1 MLQLL
6 KYLKPAKKVLECAK
20 EKESRKSFYATVF
33 ITLTDSEQ
41 SRAVPRWYVW
51 EYIKG

>member
-1 MLQLL
+1 MLQLF
-6 KYLKPAKKVLECAK
+6 KYLKPAKKVLECEK

-33 ITLTDSEQ
+33 IALTDSEQ